1 MVEEKVSP
9 AKNLFNEL
17 EQMGF
22 LEYGSVISA
31 DLVRRILGIELPDV
45 ATKKVF
51 DELTLLELGAI
62 DYIRKILLDNG
73 KYIARENNTYRILL
87 PSENKSII
95 ERYMNM
101 ADNKLHRANKLNKST
116 PKVDTEKQ
124 DYQIDARLA
133 LKMESARRYTDSL
146 G

>member
-133 LKMESARRYTDSL
+133 LKMESARRHSASL